1 LCNVRALTWSQQR
14 NCRAE
19 IEAKLKKRKKK
30 NAQASKLSFA
40 EDLDEEEQGDAAEAG
55 DGPSLLALSSVFSE
69 PLKALEV
76 RNRV

>member
-1 LCNVRALTWSQQR
+1 MPNDYFVRAQALTWSQQR

-55 DGPSLLALSSVFSE
+55 ERPSVLALSSLFS
-69 PLKALEV
+69 
-76 RNRV
+76 